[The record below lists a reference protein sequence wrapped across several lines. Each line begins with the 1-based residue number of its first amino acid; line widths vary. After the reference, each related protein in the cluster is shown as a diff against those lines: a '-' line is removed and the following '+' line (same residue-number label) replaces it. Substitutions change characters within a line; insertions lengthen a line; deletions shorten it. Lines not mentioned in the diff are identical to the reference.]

1 MLFRS
6 NGTEVSALFY
16 AASKGDSDAQK
27 EIDRLA
33 KSGKEAVEEAKK
45 ERLGSIDRRNDNDRE
60 FQEKKAR
67 LEEMLSQAKQKQAG
81 SEWPDRDKR
90 EKITPKDLILVR
102 WSDFEPEYDEDGNA
116 VLKPASEYMAI
127 DRQTMHFTLNH
138 SVEEHIFWQ
147 QNENGGHLIMIP
159 LQDVLDANGIES
171 LDNLYGIDT
180 FFTPKPGQGL
190 ILPKQN
196 LHVQHI
202 GPDEDRKQ
210 ITKDLLSKK
219 YGTFGVAGGT
229 HYTDTPGFD
238 GVIDEIAA
246 ELGVTSALHANT
258 GPYHLESE
266 NNYNTD
272 GPVEHAIR
280 NNADPVG
287 YFIPSWIADFSD
299 NAILRLADRKSGKW
313 SGASSNTVYKN
324 ESGRRGFVSTSR
336 RVGAPDGPMDISKGI
351 KDVDTARTVG
361 AVQSRVNE
369 IVSGVD
375 FSRRHDGF
383 ASRSDVVPLKNKSI
397 DEIAKELR
405 SEEHTS
411 ELQSH

>member
-1 MLFRS
+1 MCSSDLKETWRDFEHHEQLQAVTYEINGERVAFGIQDRHGIDTTGVRVMEMNPFEITGTS
-6 NGTEVSALFY
+6 RDDASADDLARNWVYAHVGFGEENTTTNGTEVSALFY

-116 VLKPASEYMAI
+116 ILKPASEYMAI

-202 GPDEDRKQ
+202 
-210 ITKDLLSKK
+210 
-219 YGTFGVAGGT
+219 
-229 HYTDTPGFD
+229 
-238 GVIDEIAA
+238 EI
-246 ELGVTSALHANT
+246 
-258 GPYHLESE
+258 
-266 NNYNTD
+266 
-272 GPVEHAIR
+272 
-280 NNADPVG
+280 
-287 YFIPSWIADFSD
+287 
-299 NAILRLADRKSGKW
+299 
-313 SGASSNTVYKN
+313 
-324 ESGRRGFVSTSR
+324 GRAHV
-336 RVGAPDGPMDISKGI
+336 
-351 KDVDTARTVG
+351 
-361 AVQSRVNE
+361 
-369 IVSGVD
+369 
-375 FSRRHDGF
+375 
-383 ASRSDVVPLKNKSI
+383 
-397 DEIAKELR
+397 
-405 SEEHTS
+405 
-411 ELQSH
+411 